1 MPDDLR
7 VQGVERVDRELL
19 DANALVGH
27 LVAEGS
33 VFAFLAEYRGRVFP
47 DEDFAD
53 LFRSGLGRPSM
64 PAPVAATILTLQTL
78 LDLSDAEAAE
88 AARCDLRWK
97 VATGMALDD
106 KGFHPSTLTYWR
118 RRLAMSARPHRINEA
133 VRRIVEETG
142 ILRGRHRRAV
152 DSTIVADAVAT
163 QDTIT
168 QLVAAVRRVARQVP
182 GAAEQIAAVCTG
194 HDYSQ
199 PGKPSIDWDD
209 PAAKDALVSALVNDA
224 NALVAA
230 LIDTELD
237 EQAQSALAL
246 LALVAGQDVEP
257 AEGSDGTD
265 GRWRI
270 ARKVAEDR
278 VISIVD
284 PEARHTRKSPEARR
298 DGYRA
303 HVAAEPG
310 TGIITDEEMTKA
322 AGTENSDPAVAERFL
337 AADIANSNNSTDNQS
352 TDDEQADS
360 GQATDAP
367 ARREW
372 YGDSAYGTGDLR
384 GAVDGAGH
392 EAVIK
397 PKPLQSPVE
406 GGFTVDDFTV
416 DEENQTV
423 TVPTAT
429 RGRSAPPGSRRSA
442 PCAVTAHCA
451 SGAPRPRPAGRSSCT
466 TAMTCCARP
475 AVTGGTTQTCASVT
489 GGTGPTSNALS
500 PKSPAVADDASN
512 CATGAPNATTH
523 GSSAALPL
531 SICATSS
538 TGAWNSPEDG
548 SWPPPEPRPPPRDP
562 PPAMTPPRTAPQRWH
577 RLRTNGSRP
586 YPQPPDTTPRT
597 SIFRGL
603 LEA

>member
-1 MPDDLR
+1 ML
-7 VQGVERVDRELL
+7 GVERADRELL
-19 DANALVGH
+19 DAAALVGH
-27 LVAEGS
+27 LVAAGS
-33 VFAFLAEYRGRVFP
+33 MFAFLAQHRGRVFP
-47 DEDFAD
+47 DDQFVD
-53 LFRSGLGRPSM
+53 LFPSGRGRPSM
-64 PAPVAATILTLQTL
+64 PGSVAASILTLQTL
-78 LDLSDAEAAE
+78 LDLSDAETAE

-118 RRLAMSARPHRINEA
+118 RRLANSARPHRINEA
-133 VRRIVEETG
+133 VRRVVEETG

-152 DSTIVADAVAT
+152 DSTILADAVAT

-224 NALVAA
+224 NALVATLVDA
-230 LIDTELD
+230 DLD

-278 VISIVD
+278 VISTVD

-303 HVAAEPG
+303 HLGAEPD
-310 TGIITDEEMTKA
+310 TGIITDEELTKA
-322 AGTENSDPAVAERFL
+322 AGTENSDPAAAQQFL
-337 AADIANSNNSTDNQS
+337 AADIANSSDS
-352 TDDEQADS
+352 AHGERADS
-360 GQATDAP
+360 GEATAIDAP

-384 GAVDGAGH
+384 GAIDDAEH

-397 PKPLQSPVE
+397 PKPLQSAVE
-406 GGFTVDDFTV
+406 GGFTMDDFTV
-416 DEENQTV
+416 DEDNQTV
-423 TVPTAT
+423 TCPNGNTRPISTTRVAT
-429 RGRSAPPGSRRSA
+429 F
-442 PCAVTAHCA
+442 
-451 SGAPRPRPAGRSSCT
+451 GALCRDCPLREQCT
-466 TAMTCCARP
+466 TSKTGRKIVLHKRDDLLRQARRDWKNNP
-475 AVTGGTTQTCASVT
+475 DLRERYRRHRPNVERVVSQVASRGGRRLKLRYR
-489 GGTGPTSNALS
+489 GTDRNNAWL
-500 PKSPAVADDASN
+500 KRR
-512 CATGAPNATTH
+512 T
-523 GSSAALPL
+523 AAL
-531 SICATSS
+531 
-538 TGAWNSPEDG
+538 N
-548 SWPPPEPRPPPRDP
+548 
-562 PPAMTPPRTAPQRWH
+562 
-577 RLRTNGSRP
+577 LRNL
-586 YPQPPDTTPRT
+586 
-597 SIFRGL
+597 INRGL
-603 LEA
+603 DFAQGWVLATA

>member
-1 MPDDLR
+1 MPDDHR
-7 VQGVERVDRELL
+7 VQGVERADRELL
-19 DANALVGH
+19 DARALVGH
-27 LVAEGS
+27 LVADGS
-33 VFAFLAEYRGRVFP
+33 VFAFLAEHRGRVFP
-47 DEDFAD
+47 DDDFAD

-118 RRLAMSARPHRINEA
+118 RRLAKSARPHRINEA
-133 VRRIVEETG
+133 VRKVVDETG

-152 DSTIVADAVAT
+152 DSTILADAVAT

-194 HDYSQ
+194 HDYSR
-199 PGKPSIDWDD
+199 PGKPDIDWDD
-209 PAAKDALVSALVNDA
+209 PTAKDALVSALVNDA

-230 LIDTELD
+230 LVGMQLD

-257 AEGSDGTD
+257 AEGSDGSD

-278 VISIVD
+278 VISTVD

-310 TGIITDEEMTKA
+310 TGIITDEELTKA
-322 AGTENSDPAVAERFL
+322 AGTENSDPAIAERFL
-337 AADIANSNNSTDNQS
+337 AADVANSNNSTDNDS
-352 TDDEQADS
+352 SGDEQAGGEDVE
-360 GQATDAP
+360 GQAP
-367 ARREW
+367 PRREW

-384 GAVDGAGH
+384 GALDDAGH
-392 EAVIK
+392 DAVIK

-416 DEENQTV
+416 NEGDQTV
-423 TVPTAT
+423 TCPNGNSRPISPTRVAT
-429 RGRSAPPGSRRSA
+429 F
-442 PCAVTAHCA
+442 
-451 SGAPRPRPAGRSSCT
+451 GALCRDCPLRERCT
-466 TAMTCCARP
+466 TSKTGRKIVLHDRDDLLRKARQDWKNNP
-475 AVTGGTTQTCASVT
+475 QLRERYRRHRPNVERVVSQVASRGGRRLKLRYR
-489 GGTGPTSNALS
+489 GTDPNNAWL
-500 PKSPAVADDASN
+500 KRR
-512 CATGAPNATTH
+512 T
-523 GSSAALPL
+523 AAL
-531 SICATSS
+531 
-538 TGAWNSPEDG
+538 N
-548 SWPPPEPRPPPRDP
+548 
-562 PPAMTPPRTAPQRWH
+562 
-577 RLRTNGSRP
+577 LRNLIS
-586 YPQPPDTTPRT
+586 
-597 SIFRGL
+597 RGL
-603 LEA
+603 DFTQGWVLATA